1 MYRTP
6 NSWCKANQKGEGK
19 PVPNKREP
27 GSLRSPRHHGQE
39 QMNPIK
45 IIWTTQV
52 VLLGLGSMHHVCM
65 NLCLV
70 TKHSFMTMILL

>member
-39 QMNPIK
+39 QIEPYQDYMDH
-45 IIWTTQV
+45 TSCV
-52 VLLGLGSMHHVCM
+52 VGTWEYASCMHESLFS
-65 NLCLV
+65 NQ
-70 TKHSFMTMILL
+70 T